1 MSSPQVVVITCNWEG
16 YAGFTAAG
24 KKHLEI
30 SPHVHSLKVMC
41 LGEIN
46 SGMLLK
52 AFEKGADG
60 ILLMGCPPDG
70 CHFKFGNHCAGDVVS
85 EVKEVLE
92 VLGYRDE
99 QLSIDWVSAGD
110 AQAYLDKVN
119 KFATGL
125 NGNQDDDGDH
135 AG

>member
-1 MSSPQVVVITCNWEG
+1 MSAPKVIVITCNWEG
-16 YAGFTAAG
+16 YAGLEAAG
-24 KKHLEI
+24 EKHLEI

-41 LGEIN
+41 LGEIS

-60 ILLMGCPPDG
+60 VLLMGCPPDE
-70 CHFKFGNHCAGDVVS
+70 CHFSFGNRCAGEVVS
-85 EVKEVLE
+85 EVKEVLN
-92 VLGYRDE
+92 VLGYRNQ
-99 QLSIDWVSAGD
+99 QLSLDWVSAGD

-119 KFATGL
+119 KFVAGL
-125 NGNQDDDGDH
+125 NGNQDDDGAH